1 MWNMSPWSPHDTS
14 ISSYLICI
22 PSACSMHCVC
32 SPRPLSHLSVSML
45 TPGLVRTLECR
56 LHTLR
61 TTFRICV
68 VTASTQGGT
77 TLTQTIK
84 IWACQWARNGDFT
97 GEQNFEDLWAS
108 SRLLSATPSR
118 QTRASSSCHVR
129 TSDCQIHTSLLR
141 CETRAR
147 EQYTQDNSQR
157 TKEMAT
163 RKEWMWSFNS
173 ITLTCYDKLV
183 W

>member
-97 GEQNFEDLWAS
+97 GEQNFEDLWVG

-118 QTRASSSCHVR
+118 QTRANSSCHVR
-129 TSDCQIHTSLLR
+129 TSDCQPRRVNKFTQV
-141 CETRAR
+141 CFGAR
-147 EQYTQDNSQR
+147 HERESSTPK
-157 TKEMAT
+157 TT
-163 RKEWMWSFNS
+163 RKERRRWQPVKNECGAS
-173 ITLTCYDKLV
+173 IQ
-183 W
+183 